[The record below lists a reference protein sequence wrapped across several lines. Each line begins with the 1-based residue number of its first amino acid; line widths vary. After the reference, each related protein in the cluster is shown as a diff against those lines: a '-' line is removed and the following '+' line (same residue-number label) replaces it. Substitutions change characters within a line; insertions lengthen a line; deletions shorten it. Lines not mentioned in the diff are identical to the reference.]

1 MSFLHRQVFI
11 NLVLLY
17 SIFMEIRDNNKCI
30 VLVYPTYFSPI
41 IQYVALAKAENITFE
56 VEDNYQKQT
65 YRTRC
70 YIYSPNGKQLLNI
83 PVKNARLNGVV
94 GQANSKQKTKDVQIE
109 YSFDW
114 QKQHIKS
121 IEAAY
126 RSSPFFEYY
135 EDEIQAIYN
144 SKPTFLLDF
153 NLKCQDLI
161 INLLQLD
168 VTFAKTTVFEKTA
181 ANNQDMRSL
190 ADAKSTIDYELS
202 AYTQVFD
209 DKYGFIK
216 NLSILDLLCMEGT
229 NALDYLESQR
239 VDFL

>member
-1 MSFLHRQVFI
+1 
-11 NLVLLY
+11 
-17 SIFMEIRDNNKCI
+17 

-41 IQYVALAKAENITFE
+41 IQYVALAKADTIIFE

-70 YIYSPNGKQLLNI
+70 YVYSPNGKQLLNI
-83 PVKNARLNGVV
+83 PVKNANT
-94 GQANSKQKTKDVQIE
+94 KQKTKDALID

-135 EDEIQAIYN
+135 EDDIQTIYD

-153 NLKCQDLI
+153 NLKCQDLMI
-161 INLLQLD
+161 DLLQLD
-168 VTFAKTTVFEKTA
+168 ATYDKTTVFNKIETIQ
-181 ANNQDMRSL
+181 QDLRSL
-190 ADAKSTIDYELS
+190 ADAKSKVDYPLS
-202 AYTQVFD
+202 TYTQVFD
-209 DKYGFIK
+209 GKHGFIK

-229 NALDYLESQR
+229 NALNYLESQH